1 MPDIYRYL
9 SWAHTLVSIAVPTLL
24 MAWQLPRKEHFALR
38 AGTAAATGGGAVV
51 LLSVFGEQI
60 GVSFGPEDQP
70 LRTFLVF
77 SVLLLAVVLAARLL
91 WKGTWVAIIMCCA
104 TGYTVQN
111 IASGGSSLLALVC
124 EAVLGETGLD
134 FGAFSVEG
142 MAFLVAV
149 YVTYYCQ
156 FVRRVR
162 GFDLASMRERPM
174 TLMIAAVIV
183 VVIGFDVVVK
193 SLMADGASLANSI
206 ALRAVHAGIC
216 LFLLG
221 VEYDILYRRQLRSE
235 LVTLERLQDERARQY
250 KITQESIDAI
260 NVRCH
265 DIRYNIQCLMSES
278 GSPNQLLDDIMREV
292 NVYDSVV
299 STDNKPLDTV
309 LTEKSLLC
317 AQEGIT
323 LSCMVDGEALDF
335 MSGQDTYA
343 LFGNALDNAMEAV
356 RKVTDPERRIIA
368 LEVSQHLQLVSV
380 HIENYFDGELR
391 RDGNR
396 LLSTKEVSGLHGY
409 GMRSMELIAERYG
422 GTLSATAVGDV
433 FHLNIVLASE

>member
-9 SWAHTLVSIAVPTLL
+9 SWTHTLVSIAIPTLL
-24 MAWQLPRKEHFALR
+24 IAWQLPRKEHFVLR

-111 IASGGSSLLALVC
+111 IASGGSSLLALAC
-124 EAVLGETGLD
+124 EAVFGETALD
-134 FGAFSVEG
+134 FAAFSVEG
-142 MAFLVAV
+142 MALLVAI
-149 YVTYYCQ
+149 YVAYYQ
-156 FVRRVR
+156 LFVRRVR
-162 GFDLASMRERPM
+162 AFNLASIHERPM
-174 TLMIAAVIV
+174 ALMLAAVIV

-221 VEYDILYRRQLRSE
+221 VEYDILCRRQLRSE
-235 LVTLERLQDERARQY
+235 LETLERLQDERARQY
-250 KITQESIDAI
+250 EITQESIDAI

-278 GSPNQLLDDIMREV
+278 GSPNQLLEDIMREV

-299 STDNKPLDTV
+299 STNNKALDTV

-356 RKVTDPERRIIA
+356 RKITDPERRSIS
-368 LEVSQHLQLVSV
+368 LVVSQHSQLVSV
-380 HIENYFDGELR
+380 HVENYFDGELH
-391 RDGNR
+391 RDGQR

-433 FHLNIVLASE
+433 FHLNIMLASE